1 MEKVEVAAR
10 DGACV
15 ALYTH
20 GAHVTSWKPA
30 SGEERL
36 YLSGRSAFAPNA
48 AIRGGVPIVFP
59 QFSSMGPLP
68 KHGFARTREWELL
81 RAGRT
86 RKGQAEAQLR
96 LTANDETR
104 AQWNHAFDATFVVTA
119 EAMSLS
125 MALSVLNGDTAPF
138 EFTAA
143 LHTYLLVDDVRE
155 TSVRGLGGVSY
166 RDAAAGNAQGLQED
180 EELEAGHGGA
190 ELDRIYFGVPG
201 PLEVRDALRRTRVA
215 MTGFT
220 DVVVWNPG
228 QKRSATLTDL
238 EPGGWLRML
247 CVEAAAIGSPVRLEP
262 GERWTGLQTLT
273 AL

>member
-1 MEKVEVAAR
+1 MERVEVGAR

-36 YLSGRSAFAPNA
+36 FLSSRSAFAPNA
-48 AIRGGVPIVFP
+48 AIRGGVPVIFP
-59 QFSSMGPLP
+59 QFASMGPLP
-68 KHGFARTREWELL
+68 KHGFARVQEWEMA

-86 RKGQAEAQLR
+86 RKGQGEALLR
-96 LTANDETR
+96 LTASEGTR
-104 AQWNHAFDATFVVTA
+104 RIWNRAFEATFVVTA

-125 MALSVLNGDTAPF
+125 LALSVLNTDTAPC

-155 TSVRGLGGVSY
+155 ASVRGLQGVSY
-166 RDAAAGNAQGLQED
+166 RDAAAGNARGLQE
-180 EELEAGHGGA
+180 EEDLAAGAGGG
-190 ELDRIYFGVPG
+190 ELDRIYFAVPA
-201 PLEVRDALRRTRVA
+201 PLEVRDAVRRTRVA

-228 QKRSATLTDL
+228 EERATTLADL

-247 CVEAAAIGSPVRLEP
+247 CVEAAAIGTPVRLEP
-262 GERWTGLQTLT
+262 GERWTGRQTLT

>member
-10 DGACV
+10 DGASV

-36 YLSGRSAFAPNA
+36 FLSSRSSFAPNA
-48 AIRGGVPIVFP
+48 AIRGGVPIIFP
-59 QFSSMGPLP
+59 QFASTGPLP
-68 KHGFARTREWELL
+68 KHGFARTQDWALKRS
-81 RAGRT
+81 GRT
-86 RKGQAEAQLR
+86 RKGQAEARLR

-104 AQWNHAFDATFVVTA
+104 AQWNHGFEATFVVTA

-125 MALSVLNGDTAPF
+125 LALSVLNQDSAPF

-155 TSVRGLGGVSY
+155 TSVRGLQGVSY
-166 RDAAAGNAQGLQED
+166 RDAAAGNAQGRQEE
-180 EELEAGHGGA
+180 EELEAGHGGG
-190 ELDRIYFGVPG
+190 ELDRIYVGVPG

-228 QKRSATLTDL
+228 QERSASLTDL

-247 CVEAAAIGSPVRLEP
+247 CVEAAAIGAPVRLEP
-262 GERWTGLQTLT
+262 GERWTGQQTLT
-273 AL
+273 GL

>member
-1 MEKVEVAAR
+1 MEKVEVGAR

-15 ALYTH
+15 ELYRH

-36 YLSGRSAFAPNA
+36 FLSTRSAFQPDA

-59 QFSSMGPLP
+59 QFASMGPLP
-68 KHGFARTREWELL
+68 KHGFARVHEWELL

-86 RKGQAEAQLR
+86 RKGQGEAQLR
-96 LTANDETR
+96 LTASEATR
-104 AQWNHAFDATFVVTA
+104 SRWDHAFEATFVVTVG
-119 EAMSLS
+119 AMSLS
-125 MALSVLNGDTAPF
+125 LALSVLNEDRAPF
-138 EFTAA
+138 QFTAA

-155 TSVRGLGGVSY
+155 ASVRGLEGVRY
-166 RDAAAGNAQGLQED
+166 RDAAAGNSEGLQD
-180 EELEAGHGGA
+180 AAELMAGPGGV
-190 ELDRIYFGVPG
+190 ELDRIYFDVAA
-201 PLEVRDALRRTRVA
+201 PLEIRDALRRTRVA
-215 MTGFT
+215 MAGFT

-228 QKRSATLTDL
+228 ESRAAALSDL

-247 CVEAAAIGSPVRLEP
+247 CVEAASIGNPIRLEP
-262 GERWTGLQTLT
+262 GERWTGQQTLT

>member
-1 MEKVEVAAR
+1 MEKVEVGAR

-36 YLSGRSAFAPNA
+36 FLSSHSTLAPNA
-48 AIRGGVPIVFP
+48 AIRGGVPIIFP
-59 QFSSMGPLP
+59 QFASMGPLP
-68 KHGFARTREWELL
+68 KHGFARVHEWQLV
-81 RAGRT
+81 RSGRT
-86 RKGQAEAQLR
+86 RKGQGEAQLR
-96 LTANDETR
+96 LTGSGGTR
-104 AQWNHAFDATFVVTA
+104 AVWNHAFESTFVVTVHG
-119 EAMSLS
+119 MSLS
-125 MALSVLNGDTAPF
+125 LALSVLNTDTAPF

-155 TSVRGLGGVSY
+155 ASVRGLQGVSY
-166 RDAAAGNAQGLQED
+166 RDAAAGNAQGRQED
-180 EELEAGHGGA
+180 EELEAGVGGD
-190 ELDRIYFGVPG
+190 ELDRIYFAVPG
-201 PLEVRDALRRTRVA
+201 PLEVRDARRRTRVA

-228 QKRSATLTDL
+228 QERASKLTDL
-238 EPGGWLRML
+238 DPGGWLRML
-247 CVEAAAIGSPVRLEP
+247 CVEAAAIGTPVRLDP
-262 GERWTGLQTLT
+262 GERWTGQQTLA